1 MSVPNLALP
10 GPSQEQQYEGSD
22 FTPMSILVAAR
33 RRWWLVLPLVAISA
47 MVGAW
52 HSKNSPRLY
61 WAGANVRVRSPQVLF
76 AGAQQPGGADWRINR
91 LVSEQEVIRSEV
103 IARRVVDSLGLRAEI
118 VSEKPLWRNTVFG
131 YESPRVDSTVTS
143 TTLTIVFGEQ
153 TFSVREGAAELG
165 SAPYGGR
172 VTARG
177 VTIPI
182 PSRPQIV
189 EREIDVQIVPMD
201 VAIGRHLSPLQTGS
215 IEDTDIITLSY
226 TGPDPYAAAMIT
238 NAVAR
243 EYAAF
248 SRELQETNAHKRTAF
263 LEVNLERQDSVMR
276 VASESLVAFH
286 RRHGIAD
293 VAQEHLAIQQSILE
307 DERSREDVIRQQ
319 LVYRSLVGRL
329 QSPDDDMTDEE
340 LENLG
345 GTQAVKGDPLIS
357 SYYTTWLAL
366 RAERQRLA
374 SRFSASW
381 PDVRSLDSKIAKT
394 RSDLRQASQLY
405 LRGLESELDQWDRS
419 LTKLR
424 ATAAKYP
431 PLLAQETDLKNNLT
445 TLRELYSS
453 LLSER
458 QLAGMGETADA
469 GTVQVLKLAA
479 ANPVQVSPDH
489 ERNVLLAV
497 ALGILVGLGV
507 AVLLDRLDDSVR
519 SPAELQ
525 EGMGLP
531 VLAMIP
537 SSKGL
542 DKATRGKEEGPIT
555 LVTHADPRSPVAE
568 AYRSLRT
575 NLAFARARHE
585 LETIVVTSPGPSD
598 GKSTTVAN
606 LATTFALQGQRTLV
620 VDADLRRAVLDR
632 TFGVNRSPGLSEVA
646 AGMATFADAIQPTEV
661 ERLFVLASGA
671 FPPNPSELL
680 GSDAMRDVIAEA
692 KSRFDV
698 ILFDSP
704 PVLAVTD
711 AAVLS
716 TMVDGTIL
724 VVRAGS
730 TAREAVRRT
739 LAQLR
744 AVHGR
749 LLGGVMNGVD
759 ARGAGRYGGYGYYY
773 YYSYYGSETS
783 GNGNG
788 SGNGVLSRL
797 KRLTGGKIDHN

>member
-1 MSVPNLALP
+1 
-10 GPSQEQQYEGSD
+10 
-22 FTPMSILVAAR
+22 MSILVAAR
-33 RRWWLVLPLVAISA
+33 RRWWLVVPLVAISA

-52 HSKNSPRLY
+52 HSKNSPRRY
-61 WAGANVRVRSPQVLF
+61 SASANVRVRPPQTYL
-76 AGAQQPGGADWRINR
+76 AGMQQPGGMDWRVNR

-103 IARRVVDSLGLRAEI
+103 IARRVVDTLGLRAEI
-118 VSEKPLWRNTVFG
+118 TSEKPLWRHTIFG
-131 YESPRVDSTVTS
+131 YESPVVHDSAAS
-143 TTLTIVFGEQ
+143 TTLTIVFDEQ
-153 TFSVREGAAELG
+153 TFSIREGATDFG

-172 VTARG
+172 VTARQ
-177 VTIPI
+177 VTIPV
-182 PSRPQIV
+182 PQRPQIV
-189 EREIDVQIVPMD
+189 EREVDVQIVPVD

-226 TGPDPYAAAMIT
+226 SGSDPYAAAMIT

-248 SRELQETNAHKRTAF
+248 SREIQETNAQKRTVF
-263 LEVNLERQDSVMR
+263 LEASLRRQDSVMR
-276 VASESLVAFH
+276 VASESLAAFQK
-286 RRHGIAD
+286 RHEIAD
-293 VAQEHLAIQQSILE
+293 VAQEHVAIQQRILE
-307 DERSREDVIRQQ
+307 IEGFREGIVRQQ
-319 LVYRSLVGRL
+319 TVYQTLVGRL
-329 QSPDDDMTDEE
+329 ADGNMTDEE
-340 LENLG
+340 LRSLG
-345 GTQAVKGDPLIS
+345 GTEAVKDNPLVI
-357 SYYTTWLAL
+357 SYYTKWLEL
-366 RAERQRLA
+366 KAERQKLEA
-374 SRFSASW
+374 NYTPSW
-381 PDVRSLDSKIAKT
+381 DGIRNLDSLIAKT
-394 RSDLRQASQLY
+394 RSDLQQAAGLY
-405 LRGLESELDQWDRS
+405 LRSLQSQLGSYDKSLEA
-419 LTKLR
+419 LR
-424 ATAAKYP
+424 RNAAKYP
-431 PLLAQETDLKNNLT
+431 PLVAQEMALKGNLT
-445 TLRELYSS
+445 TLREQYSS

-479 ANPVQVSPDH
+479 PNLTPVSPDH
-489 ERNVLLAV
+489 QRNVLLAV

-542 DKATRGKEEGPIT
+542 DKTRGKDEGPIT

-620 VDADLRRAVLDR
+620 IDADLRRAVLDR

-646 AGMATFADAIQPTEV
+646 AGMATFAEAVQPTAV

-680 GSDAMRDVIAEA
+680 GSAAMRDVIAEA
-692 KSRFDV
+692 KAGFDV

-773 YYSYYGSETS
+773 YYSYYGSESS

-788 SGNGVLSRL
+788 SGNGVLGRL
-797 KRLTGGKIDHN
+797 KRLTGGRVEHD